1 MGVMTAPAPA
11 TPAFTSSRFLPP
23 PPKPKG
29 LAATTT
35 RVVPGTSSSRWSSLW
50 SSLPTIEDPGS
61 GARDHPEVVRGDDR
75 PVVVKKTV
83 TATTTTTNLPFFP
96 GLAKLINQY
105 VAPCVRRTYVR
116 FSRVVTQHRAYRSR
130 ERYAFQQH
138 LLE

>member
-61 GARDHPEVVRGDDR
+61 GARDHSEVVRGDGR
-75 PVVVKKTV
+75 P
-83 TATTTTTNLPFFP
+83 TNLQFFP
-96 GLAKLINQY
+96 GLATLINPS
-105 VAPCVRRTYVR
+105 VAPFVRGTYVR
-116 FSRVVTQHRAYRSR
+116 F
-130 ERYAFQQH
+130 
-138 LLE
+138 